1 MSPSLSD
8 LRSPRHRIF
17 EHPGRA
23 AVVAVAMFAVVNLA
37 ILALHTSDETPNGT
51 RPLPP
56 TIVSVSPE
64 PGSLAGPVSTVVV
77 DLDHAYPHF
86 DLIVDGIDVQQYAR
100 HVDNEISFRPG
111 AGQPISRY
119 RAGENTVVVYF
130 WTSDSVVRPPDALSF
145 GWTFRV
151 AA

>member
-1 MSPSLSD
+1 MNPSVPE
-8 LRSPRHRIF
+8 PRHARRRVF
-17 EHPGRA
+17 AHPGRA

-56 TIVSVSPE
+56 SVVSVSPE

-77 DLDHAYPHF
+77 DLDQAYPHF
-86 DLIVDGIDVQQYAR
+86 DLIIDGIDVQQYAR

-130 WTSDSVVRPPDALSF
+130 WASDSVVRPADARSF